1 MPRKAKFYRLRNGR
15 ARGSGRIYL
24 ITITCHGRQA
34 HFATLQSGRCFVQAL
49 RATRAHAVTLGYVV
63 MPDHIHWLLVLRE
76 HADLATTVQ
85 KAKSVAT
92 QRWRRAGRGG
102 NERLWHVGF
111 HDRALRRQDDLAAMA
126 RYIVANP
133 LRAGLVDFLG
143 DYPHWDCAWP
153 PENLIQEK

>member
-1 MPRKAKFYRLRNGR
+1 MPRKAHIHRLRGGHAGQPGR
-15 ARGSGRIYL
+15 VYL

-49 RATRAHAVTLGYVV
+49 RATRAYAVTLGYVV
-63 MPDHIHWLLVLRE
+63 MPDHIHWLLALRE
-76 HADLATTVQ
+76 HADLAATVH

-102 NERLWHVGF
+102 NERLWHAGF
-111 HDRALRRQDDLAAMA
+111 HDRALRREEDLVAMT

-133 LRAGLVDFLG
+133 IRAGLVDRLG
-143 DYPHWDCAWP
+143 EYPHWDSAWL
-153 PENLIQEK
+153 PETLIEE

>member
-102 NERLWHVGF
+102 NE
-111 HDRALRRQDDLAAMA
+111 
-126 RYIVANP
+126 
-133 LRAGLVDFLG
+133 
-143 DYPHWDCAWP
+143 
-153 PENLIQEK
+153 

>member
-1 MPRKAKFYRLRNGR
+1 
-15 ARGSGRIYL
+15 
-24 ITITCHGRQA
+24 
-34 HFATLQSGRCFVQAL
+34 
-49 RATRAHAVTLGYVV
+49 

-111 HDRALRRQDDLAAMA
+111 HERALRRQDDLAAMA